1 MRPWVFLVAG
11 AVLLCGNP
19 WMPALPSWPW
29 AVSVPASTPATAAVY
44 VYEKDATAIPLWVT
58 TGLNRLNRERKV
70 VATLVEADTTNG
82 GGNVPEQYRPA
93 VDAAKAG
100 RLPALVVMGGQAV
113 LRVVPAPA
121 SEAAVMEA
129 VP

>member
-1 MRPWVFLVAG
+1 
-11 AVLLCGNP
+11 
-19 WMPALPSWPW
+19 
-29 AVSVPASTPATAAVY
+29 VSVPASTPGTAAVY

-100 RLPALVVMGGQAV
+100 RLPALVVMAGQVV
-113 LRVVPAPA
+113 LRVVPAPG